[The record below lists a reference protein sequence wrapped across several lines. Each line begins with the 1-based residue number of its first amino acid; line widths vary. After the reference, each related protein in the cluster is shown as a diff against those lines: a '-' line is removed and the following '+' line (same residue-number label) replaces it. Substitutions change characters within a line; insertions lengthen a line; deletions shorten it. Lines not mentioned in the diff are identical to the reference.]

1 MSEGRVFELIQA
13 VDDVNRRLLEALE
26 SVPPDRFDRPPAPD
40 EWSVAQVIGH
50 AIESQ
55 DFWVGQLE
63 RLAREDRPSI
73 GRRTEAERQRRIH
86 GFTYGRPKTPEE
98 ARARLS
104 QVAEETRTRL
114 GRLPAEAF
122 GRTAIHPD
130 RGELTGAQVVEYLLV
145 EHLRGHVDQ
154 VYATV
159 QQLQPE
165 SDRV

>member
-1 MSEGRVFELIQA
+1 MSEDRVPELIRA
-13 VDDVNRRLLEALE
+13 VDEVNRRLLEAID
-26 SVPPDRFDRPPAPD
+26 SVPPDLFDRPPAPN

-50 AIESQ
+50 ALESQ

-63 RLAREDRPSI
+63 RLAQEDRPAI
-73 GRRTEAERQRRIH
+73 GRRTEAERQRRTH
-86 GFTYGRPKTPEE
+86 GFTDGRPRTPEE

-104 QVAEETRTRL
+104 RLAEETRTRL
-114 GRLPAEAF
+114 SRLPAEAF
-122 GRTAIHPD
+122 GRTAVHPD

-159 QQLQPE
+159 RQLQAE